1 MSFSIKYS
9 ILIKSTIISDK
20 VDYDQIN
27 SIFKKMSIS
36 SKLQKLIESG
46 VHLIGE
52 IEIQTNASNASF
64 LLSHWQDA
72 PRAREPDFGGLETH
86 HDPAAAR
93 EISTYAED
101 GTYRF
106 TKGQVNLKRGW
117 VMVMVTAEQLRQ
129 ALDHFYPACLGL
141 FLAEREGSLE
151 VENLRDKLGRQ
162 TGMYRF
168 ARNISDAG
176 AQKLVQTVC
185 GPAHQCAKRILW
197 QIDDATPLEDSDASR
212 FSGIPGDVPES
223 EAIPLLCREECN
235 HFVAECRRVA
245 KAEFEQKAG

>member
-1 MSFSIKYS
+1 MS
-9 ILIKSTIISDK
+9 
-20 VDYDQIN
+20 V
-27 SIFKKMSIS
+27 S
-36 SKLQKLIESG
+36 SKLQELVIG
-46 VHLIGE
+46 GTRRIGE
-52 IEIQTNASNASF
+52 IEIQTDVSSRIF

-72 PRAREPDFGGLETH
+72 PLARQADFGGLEVYR
-86 HDPAAAR
+86 DPASAR

-117 VMVMVTAEQLRQ
+117 VMALESAEELRQ

-141 FLAEREGSLE
+141 YFALRDDRLE
-151 VENLRDKLGRQ
+151 VENLREKLNRQ

-168 ARNISDAG
+168 ARTISDSG
-176 AQKLVQTVC
+176 AQELVRAVC

-197 QIDDATPLEDSDASR
+197 QIDAKTPLEDSEASR
-212 FSGIPGDVPES
+212 FNGIPGEVLEN
-223 EAIPLLCREECN
+223 EAIPLLCREACN

-245 KAEFEQKAG
+245 KTEFEQK